1 MADEL
6 IHKPRLDPKASK
18 FALQLRRSRIHRFGV
33 FAMEDIPKRKRV
45 IEYTGERISR
55 RAISRRLEGEFT
67 YIFML
72 DSYWGIEG
80 AVNGSGAEIINHSCE
95 PNLEAHIVRGR
106 RIYYVSLRAIRAGEE
121 LTVDY
126 SFDTNQDPQECHC
139 GAKACR
145 GDMRRTLKR

>member
-6 IHKPRLDPKASK
+6 IHKPKLDPKASK
-18 FALQLRRSRIHRFGV
+18 FALKLRRSRIHRFGV
-33 FAMEDIPKRKRV
+33 FAMEDISRRKRV

-55 RAISRRLEGEFT
+55 RVISRRLEGEFT

-72 DSYWGIEG
+72 DSYWGIDG

-95 PNLEAHIVRGR
+95 PNLEAHIVKGR
-106 RIYYVSLRAIRAGEE
+106 RIYYVSLRAIKAGEE

-126 SFDTNQDPQECHC
+126 SFDAKQDPQECHC

-145 GDMRRTLKR
+145 GDMRRR